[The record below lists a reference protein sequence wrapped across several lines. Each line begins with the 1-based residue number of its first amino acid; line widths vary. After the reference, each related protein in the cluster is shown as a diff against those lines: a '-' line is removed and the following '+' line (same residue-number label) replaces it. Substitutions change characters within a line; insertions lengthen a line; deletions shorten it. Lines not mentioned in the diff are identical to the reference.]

1 MSAKDRRRCVNVWA
15 SRGRQR
21 GNVAVLFALLLTV
34 LVGVVAM
41 VVDIGNAWK
50 VDAELQNAAD
60 SAALAGA
67 VDLIGIATQFP
78 LAIRDAQY
86 DGTRNN
92 ANGGAVNVP
101 AANVVLGNWAFPSG
115 PFTPFVAQP
124 ASQINAVQVTTPNTS
139 VQTFFAQVLGITQQN
154 VQTRAIAVASGP
166 SAAQCGFPLAI
177 PDACLSD
184 ANGNLDCPTV
194 LQFNRNTN
202 NVALTLL
209 SLTQPTPGLIDCAMA
224 QALGTP
230 QAQCPAGCDCS
241 KAGCISSGLN
251 QTRIG
256 NGNDF
261 SQTSIAEVNA
271 AVLAN
276 PPGPIVTLPVVHHA
290 CDGNLSNDV
299 NITGYAQFQ
308 ITGATF
314 GPPRTVTA
322 QLKCSSTPT
331 TAPPGGGLFGTVTQ
345 VYLAQ

>member
-1 MSAKDRRRCVNVWA
+1 MSARAERRRAHRWA
-15 SRGRQR
+15 LRGRQR

-34 LVGVVAM
+34 LVGVVAL
-41 VVDIGNAWK
+41 VVDLGNGWR
-50 VDAELQNAAD
+50 VDAELQNASD

-67 VDLIGIATQFP
+67 LDLNGTAARFP
-78 LAIRDAQY
+78 LAITDAVAEAN
-86 DGTRNN
+86 RNN
-92 ANGGAVNVP
+92 ANGSAVNVTG
-101 AANVVLGNWAFPSG
+101 NVVLGNWAFPNG

-124 ASQINAVQVTTPNTS
+124 ASQVNAVQVTTPNTS
-139 VQTFFAQVLGITQQN
+139 VQTFFARVFGISQQH
-154 VQTRAIAVASGP
+154 VQAHAIAVGSGP

-177 PDACLSD
+177 PDACLDD
-184 ANGNLDCPTV
+184 ASGNLNCLTV
-194 LQFNRNTN
+194 LQFNSNLN
-202 NVALTLL
+202 NVAQTLL
-209 SLTQPTPGLIDCAMA
+209 SLTQPTPGLIDCAIA
-224 QALGTP
+224 QAVGTP
-230 QAQCPAGCDCS
+230 QAQCPGGCDCS

-314 GPPRTVTA
+314 GPPRTVSA
-322 QLKCSSTPT
+322 ALKCSTTPT
-331 TAPPGGGLFGTVTQ
+331 TAQPGGGLFGTVTQ